1 MPPPRWRG
9 GASAGPPRHGVHARV
24 GDEITVVIVK
34 SAAIRRGELLP
45 FGAVPSADGDEGC
58 VRQVL
63 YDVAGVA
70 RPVLAEADQPDAEHW
85 ASGAVRGAR
94 ASIE

>member
-1 MPPPRWRG
+1 VEHRRD
-9 GASAGPPRHGVHARV
+9 RHDHGLHARV
-24 GDEITVVIVK
+24 SHEITAVIVE
-34 SAAIRRGELLP
+34 SAAIRGGELRP
-45 FGAVPSADGDEGC
+45 FCTASLADGDKGR
-58 VRQVL
+58 VRQVV

-85 ASGAVRGAR
+85 ARGAVPGAR